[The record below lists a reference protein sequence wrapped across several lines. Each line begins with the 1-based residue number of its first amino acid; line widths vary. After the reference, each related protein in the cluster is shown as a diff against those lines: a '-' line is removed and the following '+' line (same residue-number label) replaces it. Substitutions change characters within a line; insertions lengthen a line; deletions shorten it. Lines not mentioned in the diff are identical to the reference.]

1 MIIRLEDSF
10 IKLAQQLGKPFSEAE
25 KHRLAEFISDSI
37 TYDKIRS
44 VITEQERAKERS
56 KPTIIELGNIDERY
70 FALNA
75 YYNDQMEDNIPL
87 SIKELLPTISP
98 VNIDVMASMSMSQTA
113 PGNDTRQNYIKVAQV
128 YDDGDILARYINE
141 IIQEDSGILPIEDR

>member
-44 VITEQERAKERS
+44 VISDQERDKERS

-75 YYNDQMEDNIPL
+75 YYNEDQMEDNIPL
-87 SIKELLPTISP
+87 SIRELLPTISP
-98 VNIDVMASMSMSQTA
+98 VYIDVMASMSQTDTDK
-113 PGNDTRQNYIKVAQV
+113 DTRQNYMKVAQL
-128 YDDGDILARYINE
+128 YDDGDMHAHYVNE
-141 IIQEDSGILPIEDR
+141 VIQEDSGIFPIDDR

>member
-25 KHRLAEFISDSI
+25 KHQLAELISDSI

-44 VITEQERAKERS
+44 VISDHERDKEQS
-56 KPTIIELGNIDERY
+56 KPTIIEVGNIDQRY

-75 YYNDQMEDNIPL
+75 YYNDQIEDNIPL
-87 SIKELLPTISP
+87 SIRELLPTISP
-98 VNIDVMASMSMSQTA
+98 VYMDVMASMSQTD

-128 YDDGDILARYINE
+128 YDDGDIHAHYINE
-141 IIQEDSGILPIEDR
+141 IIQEDSGIFPIEDR

>member
-1 MIIRLEDSF
+1 VIIRLEDSF

-44 VITEQERAKERS
+44 VISDQERDKERS

-75 YYNDQMEDNIPL
+75 YYNEDQMEDNIPL
-87 SIKELLPTISP
+87 SIRELLPTISP
-98 VNIDVMASMSMSQTA
+98 VYIDVMASMSQTDTDH
-113 PGNDTRQNYIKVAQV
+113 DTRQNYMKVAQL
-128 YDDGDILARYINE
+128 YDDGDMHAHYVNE
-141 IIQEDSGILPIEDR
+141 VIQEDSGILPIDDR

>member
-1 MIIRLEDSF
+1 VIIRLEDSF

-44 VITEQERAKERS
+44 VISDQERAKERS

-75 YYNDQMEDNIPL
+75 YYNDQIEDNIPL
-87 SIKELLPTISP
+87 SIRELLPTISP
-98 VNIDVMASMSMSQTA
+98 VYMDVMASMSQTD

-128 YDDGDILARYINE
+128 YDDGDIHAHYINE
-141 IIQEDSGILPIEDR
+141 IIQEDSGIFPIEDR

>member
-10 IKLAQQLGKPFSEAE
+10 IKLAQQLGKQFSEAE

-44 VITEQERAKERS
+44 VISDQEKDKKRS

-75 YYNDQMEDNIPL
+75 YYNENQMEDNIPL
-87 SIKELLPTISP
+87 SIRELLPTISP
-98 VNIDVMASMSMSQTA
+98 VYIDVMASMSQTA
-113 PGNDTRQNYIKVAQV
+113 TDHDTRQNYMKVAQL
-128 YDDGDILARYINE
+128 YDDGDMHAHYVNE
-141 IIQEDSGILPIEDR
+141 VIQEDSGILPIDDR

>member
-37 TYDKIRS
+37 TYDKIRT
-44 VITEQERAKERS
+44 VISDQERNKERS
-56 KPTIIELGNIDERY
+56 KPTIIELGNINERY

-75 YYNDQMEDNIPL
+75 YYNEDQMEDNIPL
-87 SIKELLPTISP
+87 SIRELLPTISP
-98 VNIDVMASMSMSQTA
+98 VYIDVMASMSQTA
-113 PGNDTRQNYIKVAQV
+113 TDNDTRQNYMKVAQL
-128 YDDGDILARYINE
+128 YDDGDMHAHYVNE
-141 IIQEDSGILPIEDR
+141 VIQEDSGILPIDDR

>member
-37 TYDKIRS
+37 TYDKIRT
-44 VITEQERAKERS
+44 VISDQERNKERS
-56 KPTIIELGNIDERY
+56 KPTIIELGNINERY

-75 YYNDQMEDNIPL
+75 YYNEDQMEDNIPL
-87 SIKELLPTISP
+87 SIRELLPTISP
-98 VNIDVMASMSMSQTA
+98 VYIDVMASMSQTA
-113 PGNDTRQNYIKVAQV
+113 TDNDTRQNYMKVAQL
-128 YDDGDILARYINE
+128 YDDGDMHAHYVNE
-141 IIQEDSGILPIEDR
+141 IIQEDSGILPIDDR

>member
-44 VITEQERAKERS
+44 VISDQERDKERS

-75 YYNDQMEDNIPL
+75 YYNEDQMEDNIPL
-87 SIKELLPTISP
+87 SIRELLPTISP
-98 VNIDVMASMSMSQTA
+98 VYIDVMASMSQTA
-113 PGNDTRQNYIKVAQV
+113 TDNDTRQNYMKVAQL
-128 YDDGDILARYINE
+128 YDDGDMHAHYVNE
-141 IIQEDSGILPIEDR
+141 VIQEDSGILPIDDR

>member
-37 TYDKIRS
+37 NYDKIRS

-98 VNIDVMASMSMSQTA
+98 VYIDVMASMSQTA

-128 YDDGDILARYINE
+128 YDDGDIHARYINE

>member
-44 VITEQERAKERS
+44 VISDQERDKERS

-75 YYNDQMEDNIPL
+75 YYNEDQMEDNIPL
-87 SIKELLPTISP
+87 SIRELLPTVSP
-98 VNIDVMASMSMSQTA
+98 VYIDVMASMSQTA
-113 PGNDTRQNYIKVAQV
+113 TDRDTRQNYMKVAQL
-128 YDDGDILARYINE
+128 YDDGDMHAHYVNE
-141 IIQEDSGILPIEDR
+141 VIQEDSGILPIDDR